1 MPKNYSLNIM
11 HATCFNAA
19 IARDSSFIPEM
30 GRRQTASAGC
40 VAEGS
45 MQRRGHGL
53 DSAEEAIAD
62 VAGGGWWGGGA
73 VS

>member
-1 MPKNYSLNIM
+1 MPSASMPPLL
-11 HATCFNAA
+11 A
-19 IARDSSFIPEM
+19 ILALCRKT
-30 GRRQTASAGC
+30 GRSQTASAGC

-53 DSAEEAIAD
+53 DRAEEAIAD

>member
-1 MPKNYSLNIM
+1 M
-11 HATCFNAA
+11 HAICFNAA
-19 IARDSSFIPEM
+19 IARDSSLCRKT
-30 GRRQTASAGC
+30 GRSQTASAGC

-53 DSAEEAIAD
+53 DRAEEAIAD